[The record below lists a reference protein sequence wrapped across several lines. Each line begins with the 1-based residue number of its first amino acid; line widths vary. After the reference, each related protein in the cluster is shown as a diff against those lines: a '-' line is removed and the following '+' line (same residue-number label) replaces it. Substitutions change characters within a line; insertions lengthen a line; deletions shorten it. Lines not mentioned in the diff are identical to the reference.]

1 MYRYA
6 KEARRMD
13 PVIFRESF
21 FATSFE
27 KTKAKMNIVSE
38 RVGDTF
44 YSPLSSLRTVSTLS
58 IPRSM
63 SSLPIV

>member
-44 YSPLSSLRTVSTLS
+44 
-58 IPRSM
+58 
-63 SSLPIV
+63 